1 MTQARATRPSTGAAP
16 SRTARLHAQERRR
29 TIRLLLVL
37 GGVIVLTR
45 LVYAWQPLRSDE
57 GGYLFLAR
65 QWNPGAGEFLYGDLH
80 VDRPPLLLAIF
91 RLAAWTD
98 WDPAIRVLAI
108 PFVIAAVL
116 LTARSAY
123 LIAGWVAARWAA
135 VVTAALVSSPA
146 LAADQADGELF
157 AVPFVAACIALV
169 LEAWRRGSATGRF
182 WWAVAAGL
190 LGSAATLVKQNFLE
204 GLLFAAVLVI
214 ADAVARRRV
223 RWSLAA
229 GVVVGAALAHA
240 SVGVWALLHGLDPVR
255 VWSDVVAFRGE
266 ALRTIW
272 SEPLRAPAVRGATLI
287 ALALVS
293 AMVPLAWT
301 WFRWLGR
308 QWRSGGVAPENVAL
322 GVVLGYGVWAIL
334 VGGSYWP
341 HYLLQLAVGLGL
353 AAGVVATREERD
365 AVVMRRWAGVAVAS
379 GVLGFLVCAAFYAL
393 VPKVWFQERIG
404 EWLAQSAAPGDT
416 AVVAYGQP
424 VVLETAGLGTPYP
437 YLWSLPMRTLDP
449 DQARLR
455 SVLAGPDA
463 PTWIVQ
469 MIGFDSWGIDDGGR
483 LRSLVESRYEIA
495 ADVCG
500 KPVWLRA
507 DVERSV
513 APLPDC

>member
-1 MTQARATRPSTGAAP
+1 MTSQRVAQPPMAAAP
-16 SRTARLHAQERRR
+16 RGARGRDAQERRR
-29 TIRLLLVL
+29 TARLLLVL
-37 GGVIVLTR
+37 CAVVVLTR

-65 QWNPGAGEFLYGDLH
+65 AWSPGAGEFLYGDLH

-91 RLAAWTD
+91 RVAAWTD

-123 LIAGWVAARWAA
+123 LVAGWAAARWAA
-135 VVTAALVSSPA
+135 VVTAALVTSPA

-157 AVPFVAACIALV
+157 AVPLVAACVALV
-169 LEAWRRGSATGRF
+169 LEAWRRGSATGQF
-182 WWAVAAGL
+182 WWAVAAGV

-223 RWSLAA
+223 RRSLAA
-229 GVVVGAALAHA
+229 GVVVGAVLAHA
-240 SVGVWALLHGLDPVR
+240 LVGVWALLHGLDPAR
-255 VWSDVVAFRGE
+255 LWTDVVAFRGE

-272 SEPLRAPAVRGATLI
+272 SEPFRAPAVRAATLV

-301 WFRWLGR
+301 WFRWLGVR
-308 QWRSGGVAPENVAL
+308 WRAGAVAPEHLAI
-322 GVVLGYGVWAIL
+322 GIVLGYGVWAIV

-341 HYLLQLAVGLGL
+341 HYLLQLAAGLGL
-353 AAGVVATREERD
+353 AAGVVAAREERD
-365 AVVMRRWAGVAVAS
+365 AVVMRRWAGVAVVSAL
-379 GVLGFLVCAAFYAL
+379 LGFVVCAAVYAF
-393 VPKVWFQERIG
+393 VPRVWVQQRVG
-404 EWLAQSAAPGDT
+404 EWLAASAAPGDT
-416 AVVAYGQP
+416 AVIAYGNP
-424 VVLETAGLGTPYP
+424 VVLETAGLATPYP

-449 DQARLR
+449 EQNRLR
-455 SVLAGPDA
+455 GVLAGSDA
-463 PTWIVQ
+463 PTWIVE
-469 MIGFDSWGIDDGGR
+469 MIGFDSWGIDEGGR
-483 LRSLVESRYEIA
+483 LRALVGSRYELV

-500 KPVWLRA
+500 KAVWLRA
-507 DVERSV
+507 DLERRG